1 MKRIAVLL
9 GVLVAGP
16 ALAQTPQPPTFCPGL
31 NTAISAAGA
40 ERPFMSLVPA
50 GQSPGTLPGL
60 ASNPTG
66 FNAFFPCEI
75 YRAGNAVDG
84 TIGGGPH
91 NYFRCVVARTD
102 SDDFPAGAAK
112 IDEHAAVLAASVL
125 ECLSPQGWTATE
137 PEITKDYEDSS
148 KTWLYRPPAGETEVL
163 VTMLTD
169 APSNG
174 SRITTVRWSARLI
187 VRAPN
192 PKHPG
197 YARRS

>member
-1 MKRIAVLL
+1 MKRLAALL
-9 GVLVAGP
+9 AMLVAGP
-16 ALAQTPQPPTFCPGL
+16 ALAQTPQPDSFCPGL
-31 NTAISAAGA
+31 NTAITAASA

-50 GQSPGTLPGL
+50 GQSPGSLPGL

-91 NYFRCVVARTD
+91 DYFRCVVARTD

-125 ECLSPQGWTATE
+125 ACLKPQGWTATE
-137 PEITKDYEDSS
+137 PEITKDYDEDLALS
-148 KTWLYRPPAGETEVL
+148 
-163 VTMLTD
+163 
-169 APSNG
+169 
-174 SRITTVRWSARLI
+174 SAR
-187 VRAPN
+187 
-192 PKHPG
+192 
-197 YARRS
+197 RRSRGARDDAHRRA